1 MLYSDTSLVKRQA
14 EAAKAAGHEPPP
26 ANLQATSTF
35 LTASQPM
42 DFAASW
48 AFILEPLDGQRTRLV
63 ERFRVRFG
71 ADDRPWTKATLP
83 VVGFGVFLMVRR
95 QLLGLR
101 DRVEGM
107 EPAPQVPTDGL
118 VVSRPSVTGRAMARR
133 SRRPT
138 GTARMRTIRPTNRCP
153 SRPPSDG
160 VRAMS
165 GGIDRL
171 ESGSVR
177 SVMSADPIVVWPDT
191 PLGEVD
197 ELLERYG
204 IGGLPVVDPMDFPM
218 GVVSRIDVLRMSERG
233 PNDDGWRSLDTRLA
247 MTAPPIVIDAEATVR
262 DAAELL
268 VERRVHRL
276 VVVDPRS
283 GAVVGVVTATDLLAG
298 LAAADVPSAGAV
310 RPGR

>member
-1 MLYSDTSLVKRQA
+1 MRKVFIAGASVAGAVVAYRAVVEPWWRGWGVIDRPAESIYRGDDIITDPTALETRAIVVDAPPDRIWPWLVQMGYGRAGWYSYDAIDMTGGSARDIVPELQHLAVGDIVPTHPGGGFEVRILEPDHALVLYSDTSLVKRQA

-48 AFILEPLDGQRTRLV
+48 AFILEPLDGERTRLV

-118 VVSRPSVTGRAMARR
+118 VIPSQRDR
-133 SRRPT
+133 
-138 GTARMRTIRPTNRCP
+138 
-153 SRPPSDG
+153 PSDG
-160 VRAMS
+160 AAES
-165 GGIDRL
+165 SPDRNGTHADDPAD
-171 ESGSVR
+171 GSV
-177 SVMSADPIVVWPDT
+177 SVA
-191 PLGEVD
+191 
-197 ELLERYG
+197 
-204 IGGLPVVDPMDFPM
+204 
-218 GVVSRIDVLRMSERG
+218 
-233 PNDDGWRSLDTRLA
+233 
-247 MTAPPIVIDAEATVR
+247 TAV
-262 DAAELL
+262 
-268 VERRVHRL
+268 
-276 VVVDPRS
+276 
-283 GAVVGVVTATDLLAG
+283 
-298 LAAADVPSAGAV
+298 
-310 RPGR
+310 